1 MSNNYEVGWGKPPI
15 STRFRKGQS
24 GNPKGRPR
32 GTKNL
37 KTDLMEELQETIVV
51 REGDRTIRMSRQ
63 RAMIKTVM
71 NKSLKGDARAIITLI
86 RMITRFTEPDGGSTE
101 VDEALS
107 VDERELWQGLLDEV
121 RSEQT
126 YAPKRADK
134 PDDEGGES

>member
-1 MSNNYEVGWGKPPI
+1 VSDNYEVGWGKPPI
-15 STRFRKGQS
+15 ATRFKKGQS
-24 GNPKGRPR
+24 GNLKGRPR

-51 REGDRTIRMSRQ
+51 REGERTVRMSKQ

-71 NKSLKGDARAIITLI
+71 NKSLKGDARAIITLV
-86 RMITRFTEPDGGSTE
+86 RMMTRFTEPDGGSTE
-101 VDEALS
+101 VDQALS
-107 VDERELWQGLLDEV
+107 VDEKELWQGLVDEV

-126 YAPKRADK
+126 SAPKRGDQ

>member
-1 MSNNYEVGWGKPPI
+1 VLDNYEVGWGKPPLG
-15 STRFRKGQS
+15 TRFKKGQS

-37 KTDLMEELQETIVV
+37 QTDLMEELQETITV
-51 REGDRTIRMSRQ
+51 REGERTVRMSKQ

-71 NKSLKGDARAIITLI
+71 NKSLKGDARAVMTLL
-86 RMITRFTEPDGGSTE
+86 RMLTRFTQPDGGSAE

-107 VDERELWQGLLDEV
+107 VDEKELWQRLIDEV

-126 YAPKRADK
+126 AVPHRSDK
-134 PDDEGGES
+134 PDAEGGES

>member
-1 MSNNYEVGWGKPPI
+1 VSNNYEVGWGKPPI
-15 STRFRKGQS
+15 GTRFRKGQS

-51 REGDRTIRMSRQ
+51 REGDRTVRMSKQ

-86 RMITRFTEPDGGSTE
+86 RMMTRFAEPDGGPTE

-107 VDERELWQGLLDEV
+107 LDESELWQGLIDEV

-126 YAPKRADK
+126 SAPKRGDK
-134 PDDEGGES
+134 PNDAGSES

>member
-1 MSNNYEVGWGKPPI
+1 VSNNYEVGWGKPPLG
-15 STRFRKGQS
+15 TRFRKGQS

-32 GTKNL
+32 GAKNL

-51 REGDRTIRMSRQ
+51 REGDRTVRMSKQ

-86 RMITRFTEPDGGSTE
+86 RMMTRFTEPDGGSSE

-126 YAPKRADK
+126 SAPKRGDK
-134 PDDEGGES
+134 PDEGSES

>member
-1 MSNNYEVGWGKPPI
+1 VSDNYEVGWGKPPI
-15 STRFRKGQS
+15 STRFMKGQS

-32 GTKNL
+32 GTKNP
-37 KTDLMEELQETIVV
+37 KTDLMEELREIIVV
-51 REGDRTIRMSRQ
+51 REGDRTVRMSKQ

-86 RMITRFTEPDGGSTE
+86 RMMTRFTETDGGSTE

-107 VDERELWQGLLDEV
+107 VDERELWQGLIDEV

-126 YAPKRADK
+126 SAPKRGDK
-134 PDDEGGES
+134 PDEGSES

>member
-1 MSNNYEVGWGKPPI
+1 MSNNYEVGWGKPPLG
-15 STRFRKGQS
+15 TRFRKGQS

-71 NKSLKGDARAIITLI
+71 NKSLKGDARAFITLI

-107 VDERELWQGLLDEV
+107 ADERELWQGLLDEV

-126 YAPKRADK
+126 CAPKRSAK
-134 PDDEGGES
+134 HNDEGSQS

>member
-1 MSNNYEVGWGKPPI
+1 VSDNYEVGWGKPPLD
-15 STRFRKGQS
+15 TRFGKGQS

-37 KTDLMEELQETIVV
+37 KTDLMEELRETIVV
-51 REGDRTIRMSRQ
+51 REGDRTVRMSKQ

-86 RMITRFTEPDGGSTE
+86 RMMTRFAEPNGGSTE

-126 YAPKRADK
+126 SAPKRGDK
-134 PDDEGGES
+134 PDEGSES

>member
-37 KTDLMEELQETIVV
+37 KTDLMEELQETIIV
-51 REGDRTIRMSRQ
+51 REGDRTVRMSKQ
-63 RAMIKTVM
+63 RAMIKTVT

-86 RMITRFTEPDGGSTE
+86 RMITHFTEPDGGSTE

-126 YAPKRADK
+126 SAPKRADK
-134 PDDEGGES
+134 PDDDGGES

>member
-1 MSNNYEVGWGKPPI
+1 VSDNYEVGWGKPPI
-15 STRFRKGQS
+15 GTRFSKGQS

-37 KTDLMEELQETIVV
+37 KTDLMEELRETIVV
-51 REGDRTIRMSRQ
+51 REGDRAVRMSKQ

-86 RMITRFTEPDGGSTE
+86 RMMTRFTEPDGGSTE
-101 VDEALS
+101 FDQALS
-107 VDERELWQGLLDEV
+107 MNERELWQGLIDEV

-126 YAPKRADK
+126 SAPKRGDK
-134 PDDEGGES
+134 PDEGSES